1 MTVAAPAELLPLLVE
16 KGCVA
21 VDGISLTVVSVDDA
35 GFTVSLIPHT
45 LENTDRAGGWT
56 PGTRVNLEGDLVAKY
71 VQRGIAAQ
79 LGAAPSVVLTAEG
92 STMTLCTPEEAVED
106 IRQGRFVIIVDDE
119 DRENE
124 GDLAIAADRITPEAV
139 NFMATHARGL
149 VCVACEA
156 WRLDELGLSA
166 MVDDNTSQFGTAF
179 TVSVDA
185 VGRGVTTGISAFDR
199 ATTIRLI
206 CDEHA
211 RPGDFAKP
219 GHTFPLRAAP
229 GGVLERA
236 GQTEAIVDLCKA
248 AGRFPAGVICEIM
261 RADGSMARRADLDG
275 FAAEH
280 GLNIVAISDLIAYRR
295 RSERLVVRGA
305 TTTLPIDEGVV
316 TIHAY
321 EDVITGA
328 THVALCWGDVSRR
341 RAGAGARAQRVPHRR
356 RLRLAAVRLPRPAGP
371 GHDDHRRGAVAAC
384 SSTCARR
391 GGASGC
397 STSCAPTRSRTAA
410 STPWRPTSTSACR
423 STSATTASASRSSP
437 TSASSA
443 SASSPTTPRSTTASP
458 ATASRWWTRCPWWCR
473 PRRTTGATSRPSG
486 PSWATSSTRQQRDAG

>member
-1 MTVAAPAELLPLLVE
+1 MA
-16 KGCVA
+16 
-21 VDGISLTVVSVDDA
+21 
-35 GFTVSLIPHT
+35 
-45 LENTDRAGGWT
+45 
-56 PGTRVNLEGDLVAKY
+56 
-71 VQRGIAAQ
+71 
-79 LGAAPSVVLTAEG
+79 
-92 STMTLCTPEEAVED
+92 LCTPEEAVED
-106 IRQGRFVIIVDDE
+106 VRQGRFVIIVDDE

-166 MVDDNTSQFGTAF
+166 MVDHNTSQFGTAF

-199 ATTIRLI
+199 ATTIRLL

-211 RPGDFAKP
+211 RPVDFAKP
-219 GHTFPLRAAP
+219 GHTFPLRAAA

-261 RADGSMARRADLDG
+261 REDGTMARRADLDV

-280 GLNIVAISDLIAYRR
+280 GLKIVAISDLIAHRR

-305 TTTLPIDEGVV
+305 TTTLPIDQGVV

-321 EDVITGA
+321 QDVITGA
-328 THVALCWGDVSRR
+328 THVALCWGDVTDGEPVLVRVHSECLTGDVFGSQRCDCR
-341 RAGAGARAQRVPHRR
+341 AQLDRAMTIIAGAGRGVLVYLRQEGRGIGLLDKLRAYALQDRGLDTVEANEHLGLPIDKRDYGIGQQILADVGVQRIRVLTNNPRKYFGLSGYGLEVVDQVPLVVPPTAHNRR
-356 RLRLAAVRLPRPAGP
+356 YLEAKRTKL
-371 GHDDHRRGAVAAC
+371 GHLLD
-384 SSTCARR
+384 
-391 GGASGC
+391 
-397 STSCAPTRSRTAA
+397 
-410 STPWRPTSTSACR
+410 SAEL
-423 STSATTASASRSSP
+423 
-437 TSASSA
+437 
-443 SASSPTTPRSTTASP
+443 
-458 ATASRWWTRCPWWCR
+458 
-473 PRRTTGATSRPSG
+473 
-486 PSWATSSTRQQRDAG
+486 DAG

>member
-1 MTVAAPAELLPLLVE
+1 MA
-16 KGCVA
+16 
-21 VDGISLTVVSVDDA
+21 
-35 GFTVSLIPHT
+35 
-45 LENTDRAGGWT
+45 
-56 PGTRVNLEGDLVAKY
+56 
-71 VQRGIAAQ
+71 
-79 LGAAPSVVLTAEG
+79 
-92 STMTLCTPEEAVED
+92 LCTPEEAAED

-166 MVDDNTSQFGTAF
+166 MVDHNTSQFGTAF

-199 ATTIRLI
+199 ATTIRLL
-206 CDEHA
+206 CDEHS
-211 RPGDFAKP
+211 RPADFAKP
-219 GHTFPLRAAP
+219 GHTFPLRAAT

-261 RADGSMARRADLDG
+261 REDGTMARRGDLDV

-280 GLNIVAISDLIAYRR
+280 GVKIVAISDLIAFRR

-328 THVALCWGDVSRR
+328 THVALCWGDVADGDPVLVRVHSECLTGDVFGSQRCDC
-341 RAGAGARAQRVPHRR
+341 RAQLDRAMTTIAEAGRGILVYLRQEGRGIGLLDKLRAYALQDRGLDTVEANEHLGLPVDKRDYGIGQQILADLGVQRIRVLTNNPRKYYGLSGYGLEVVDQVPLVVPPTAHNRR
-356 RLRLAAVRLPRPAGP
+356 YLEAKRTKL
-371 GHDDHRRGAVAAC
+371 GHLLE
-384 SSTCARR
+384 
-391 GGASGC
+391 
-397 STSCAPTRSRTAA
+397 
-410 STPWRPTSTSACR
+410 SAEL
-423 STSATTASASRSSP
+423 
-437 TSASSA
+437 
-443 SASSPTTPRSTTASP
+443 
-458 ATASRWWTRCPWWCR
+458 
-473 PRRTTGATSRPSG
+473 
-486 PSWATSSTRQQRDAG
+486 DAG